1 MSAPRDPAD
10 SSEEDAPAPPAMA
23 PPTLSPPTLAPW
35 ATLMYRALG
44 MAALGMGIL
53 GAFLPLLPTTVFLIV
68 AAWAFGKSAP
78 KLRARLYAHKRFGP
92 TLRAWDQHGAIPPRA
107 KLAAVIGMG
116 LSLVMV
122 MLTATNTWVPM
133 GVGVVLT
140 FCALYVLTRP
150 SA

>member
-1 MSAPRDPAD
+1 MSAPSDPLA
-10 SSEEDAPAPPAMA
+10 SPQEEPEAAPSISPAA
-23 PPTLSPPTLAPW
+23 ALF
-35 ATLMYRALG
+35 YRAVGL
-44 MAALGMGIL
+44 AALGLGVL
-53 GAFLPLLPTTVFLIV
+53 GAFLPLLPTTIFLII

-92 TLRAWDQHGAIPPRA
+92 TLRAWDRNGAIPTRA

-116 LSLVMV
+116 ISLVVV
-122 MLTATNTWVPM
+122 MLTAANPWVPI

>member
-1 MSAPRDPAD
+1 MSAPSDPAEPH
-10 SSEEDAPAPPAMA
+10 EEDAAAPRP
-23 PPTLSPPTLAPW
+23 LAPA
-35 ATLMYRALG
+35 ATLFYRALG
-44 MAALGMGIL
+44 LVAVGLGTL
-53 GAFLPLLPTTVFLIV
+53 GVFLPLLPTTIFLII

-92 TLRAWDQHGAIPPRA
+92 TLRAWDRHGAIPARA

-122 MLTATNTWVPM
+122 MLTATSLWVPM
-133 GVGVVLT
+133 GTGVILT
-140 FCALYVLTRP
+140 LCALYVLTRP

>member
-1 MSAPRDPAD
+1 MSAPSDPAAAP
-10 SSEEDAPAPPAMA
+10 EDESQAPPAIA
-23 PPTLSPPTLAPW
+23 PVSALF
-35 ATLMYRALG
+35 YRALG
-44 MAALGMGIL
+44 FAALGLGIV
-53 GAFLPLLPTTVFLIV
+53 GAFLPLLPTTIFLII

-92 TLRAWDQHGAIPPRA
+92 TLRAWDRHGAIPPRA

-116 LSLVMV
+116 LSLVVV
-122 MLTATNTWVPM
+122 MLTAANPWVPM

>member
-1 MSAPRDPAD
+1 MSAPSDPAAAP
-10 SSEEDAPAPPAMA
+10 EDESQAPPAI
-23 PPTLSPPTLAPW
+23 SPAAALF
-35 ATLMYRALG
+35 YRALG
-44 MAALGMGIL
+44 LAALGLGVV
-53 GAFLPLLPTTVFLIV
+53 GAFLPLLPTTIFLII

-92 TLRAWDQHGAIPPRA
+92 TLRAWDRHGAIPPRA

-116 LSLVMV
+116 LSLVLV
-122 MLTATNTWVPM
+122 MLTAANPWVPM

>member
-1 MSAPRDPAD
+1 MLAPMSAPSDPAAAP
-10 SSEEDAPAPPAMA
+10 EEESQAPPAI
-23 PPTLSPPTLAPW
+23 SPAAAL
-35 ATLMYRALG
+35 LYRALG
-44 MAALGMGIL
+44 LAALGLGIV
-53 GAFLPLLPTTVFLIV
+53 GAFLPLLPTTIFLII

-92 TLRAWDQHGAIPPRA
+92 TLRAWDRHGAIPPRA

-116 LSLVMV
+116 LSLVVV
-122 MLTATNTWVPM
+122 MLTAANPWVPM

>member
-1 MSAPRDPAD
+1 
-10 SSEEDAPAPPAMA
+10 
-23 PPTLSPPTLAPW
+23 
-35 ATLMYRALG
+35 
-44 MAALGMGIL
+44 MAALLYRVLGLVALGL
-53 GAFLPLLPTTVFLIV
+53 GVAGAFLPLLPTTIFLII

-78 KLRARLYAHKRFGP
+78 RLRARLYAHKRFGP
-92 TLRAWDQHGAIPPRA
+92 TLRAWDRHGAIPPRA

-122 MLTATNTWVPM
+122 MLTATSAWVPM
-133 GVGVVLT
+133 AVGVILT

>member
-1 MSAPRDPAD
+1 MSAPSDPLA
-10 SSEEDAPAPPAMA
+10 SPEEEPDAPPAI
-23 PPTLSPPTLAPW
+23 SPAAALF
-35 ATLMYRALG
+35 YRALG
-44 MAALGMGIL
+44 LAALGLGIL
-53 GAFLPLLPTTVFLIV
+53 GAFLPLLPTTIFLII

-92 TLRAWDQHGAIPPRA
+92 TLRAWDRHGAIPPRA
-107 KLAAVIGMG
+107 KVAALIGMG
-116 LSLVMV
+116 VSLGFVA
-122 MLTATNTWVPM
+122 LTAKTPWVPV

>member
-1 MSAPRDPAD
+1 MSAPSDPAEPH
-10 SSEEDAPAPPAMA
+10 EEDAATPRP
-23 PPTLSPPTLAPW
+23 LAPA
-35 ATLMYRALG
+35 ATLFYRALG
-44 MAALGMGIL
+44 LVAVGLGTL
-53 GAFLPLLPTTVFLIV
+53 GVFLPLLPTTIFLII

-92 TLRAWDQHGAIPPRA
+92 TLRAWDRHGAIPARA

-122 MLTATNTWVPM
+122 MLTATSLWVPM
-133 GVGVVLT
+133 GTGVILT
-140 FCALYVLTRP
+140 LCALYVLTRP